1 VFEHVVL
8 DVGSS
13 GAVRAA
19 LEGTRSADFVRACD
33 TIEEAIALATEETVA
48 GAIFD
53 GAAVPARWGAAAAL
67 VRKRWPGAPILV
79 LAPSVTSSAFRRARA
94 LGVRILEGT
103 PAEHHETL
111 VEFVIS
117 AHTWRLQQGA
127 RVEAWCTEQR
137 LSAREHELAM
147 LAAFGAPRRAWAN
160 TFGITPA
167 AVYVMLRRI
176 RERAAIERSR
186 DFVTTVRSLVAS
198 VAPPA
203 PRPSSQPPAAPR
215 PSPKP
220 VTAPTAAR
228 ASASRQATGSTPR
241 RDPSPPSLHDAHSAI
256 SSFVTDIGELIRA
269 QILSAV
275 DTAVTEALSLDGAR
289 DGRTNA
295 EPSASASGLSIRHAR
310 FEFEQGPAGKVRL
323 RVTAPGVSA
332 VLSRSYTRMLYLLA
346 SARLEAASPQTS
358 WVEPVELRSKTG
370 EVRKWLNTSTFRCRH
385 DFAKL
390 GFEDAEKIIETTP
403 FGMRFGGVHISVPSP
418 IELRLRSRPGWRR

>member
-1 VFEHVVL
+1 MFEHVVL

-19 LEGTRSADFVRACD
+19 LQGTRSADFVRACD
-33 TIEEAIALATEETVA
+33 TIEEVLALPAEATVA

-53 GAAVPARWGAAAAL
+53 GADGPARWGAAAAL

-79 LAPSVTSSAFRRARA
+79 LARSVTSHAFRRARE

-127 RVEAWCTEQR
+127 RVEAWCAEQR
-137 LSAREHELAM
+137 LSARESELAL
-147 LAAFGAPRRAWAN
+147 LAAFGAPRRTWAT

-176 RERAAIERSR
+176 RERAAFARSR
-186 DFVTTVRSLVAS
+186 DFVTTVRSLVAF

-203 PRPSSQPPAAPR
+203 PRPSSQPPAPG
-215 PSPKP
+215 PSAKR
-220 VTAPTAAR
+220 VQAPTEAP
-228 ASASRQATGSTPR
+228 ASASGRATRPTPR
-241 RDPSPPSLHDAHSAI
+241 RDPPPPSLRDASSVIA
-256 SSFVTDIGELIRA
+256 SFVTDISELIRA
-269 QILSAV
+269 EILASV

-289 DGRTNA
+289 EGRTDA
-295 EPSASASGLSIRHAR
+295 EPSAAAAGLSIRHAR
-310 FEFEQGPAGKVRL
+310 YEFEQGPAGKVRL

-346 SARLEAASPQTS
+346 RARLEARSPQAA
-358 WVEPVELRSKTG
+358 WVAAVELRGATG
-370 EVRKWLNTSTFRCRH
+370 EARRWINTSAFRCRH

-390 GFEDAEKIIETTP
+390 GFEDAEKIIENTP
-403 FGMRFGGVHISVPSP
+403 SGLRFGGVHISIPTP
-418 IELRLRSRPGWRR
+418 IELRRRSRPGWRR